1 MQIVHGKVSS
11 MHKNC
16 VWDTINVQYPLWILM
31 ICWQM
36 VLEVDNIYLQIV
48 AKFELSYLVTNLSKF
63 SIGIQ
68 VFNSFESSS
77 FSIFN

>member
-1 MQIVHGKVSS
+1 
-11 MHKNC
+11 
-16 VWDTINVQYPLWILM
+16 
-31 ICWQM
+31 M

-48 AKFELSYLVTNLSKF
+48 AKFEQLYSVTNLPKL